1 LYVRRSDGR
10 DIYLANGEKKTLLLC
25 FYTLLLF
32 IAHFAETKQPS
43 GTLHNKMTEQQQ
55 QQQQQ

>member
-1 LYVRRSDGR
+1 MVK
-10 DIYLANGEKKTLLLC
+10 KKTLLLC

-43 GTLHNKMTEQQQ
+43 GTLHNKMAEQQQ
-55 QQQQQ
+55 QQQQ